1 MDALRREIQQLSAA
15 ADRSKVAAESAGKQ
29 TALALQELE
38 KRRKSLQ
45 EMQDKADALEKQC
58 RTFSSTIDASKVTKA
73 SLDKALGIVSGERG
87 ALALQLVEVEQEKEE
102 VLRQLQASQAAET
115 RLAREVAD
123 MKRRSE
129 EQKTDMQQ
137 KSLSFAE
144 EMECVRREQDEA
156 SLRFAGIIDIKTG
169 IVSEREAEIDRQRAA
184 RTLATEQL
192 NALEKR
198 CELLLQQVQH
208 TTSKLE
214 AREVDLARV
223 SGDLHRESSALQSQ
237 TSRAQELQDELA
249 LMSSQLEAIRTRN
262 FGLDQAMQGDMSA
275 KEGLR
280 ASLDEANFLNHEMVR
295 QISELNDNG
304 ERLDRQLQDAQ
315 AKARHSE
322 KEVETERANRDS
334 EAARASRN
342 ICTLEKDLDSSK
354 EQLLESAA
362 TNQALQREL

>member
-1 MDALRREIQQLSAA
+1 M
-15 ADRSKVAAESAGKQ
+15 
-29 TALALQELE
+29 
-38 KRRKSLQ
+38 
-45 EMQDKADALEKQC
+45 
-58 RTFSSTIDASKVTKA
+58 
-73 SLDKALGIVSGERG
+73 
-87 ALALQLVEVEQEKEE
+87 
-102 VLRQLQASQAAET
+102 
-115 RLAREVAD
+115 
-123 MKRRSE
+123 
-129 EQKTDMQQ
+129 
-137 KSLSFAE
+137 
-144 EMECVRREQDEA
+144 
-156 SLRFAGIIDIKTG
+156 
-169 IVSEREAEIDRQRAA
+169 
-184 RTLATEQL
+184 
-192 NALEKR
+192 
-198 CELLLQQVQH
+198 QH

-362 TNQALQREL
+362 TNQALQREVQDERESVEKLKREMCELKSLVDNERDKAEREHGRRLAGLQGALDESSASLSKVEHELDALKRQAAKTFADLERTQRGLDAANGHKAQVQQDFEVTRSKFFEAEEQAKDYEKAVRSLTTQLDAEKIRSQSLGKALEDADCDRNTLTANVKVMEETVANLTRQQQALSATESRLHRQLDDAARSKEQLQHDIA